1 VAVRAAVLATAV
13 VVTAVCGDTRSG
25 PATDTAWQGA
35 VDTIADT
42 ITVRTL
48 AGSVWGDTARLV
60 ETLRI
65 GSLEGADAY
74 VLGDPVALAATDTVI
89 YVLDA
94 HVPVVRA
101 YDAKTG
107 EHRLDIGREGG
118 GPGEYGSPDGL
129 ALLPDGRLLVRDPA
143 TVRINEY
150 APDGTF
156 LEGWAHPNGGGFHTY
171 RPFYVDTTGT
181 SWVTTLENWGA
192 PPWEWQL
199 ALIGVSPDGAIT
211 DTVPAPRFGYEEAVV
226 TASREGSA
234 SRRQVPFTPQTVWSF
249 SPRGYM
255 VGGVTE
261 TYSVYLFRPDAPV
274 LRIVGNASPVPVHP
288 EEGAEQRERITAGL
302 QRQYGSWRWNG
313 PGVPDTKPPYRD
325 LFVDTAGRVWVV
337 VSQPGEPVLSEAD
350 AAAEEQRTGQPTL
363 RYREPP
369 AFDVFDAEG
378 RYLGHVAPPPTL
390 MVEPRP
396 LVRDDVVWG
405 VEEDALGVR
414 SVVRY
419 QLRVGDGR

>member
-1 VAVRAAVLATAV
+1 MRAAVLSMLIAVLGTA
-13 VVTAVCGDTRSG
+13 CGDTLPVPG
-25 PATDTAWQGA
+25 TTWQAA
-35 VDTIADT
+35 VDTVADT

-48 AGSVWGDTARLV
+48 SGSVWGDTARLV

-65 GSLEGADAY
+65 GVLDGADEY
-74 VLGDPVALAATDTVI
+74 VLGDPVALAASDSVV

-101 YDAKTG
+101 YDARTG
-107 EHRLDIGREGG
+107 EHLRDIGRVGG

-129 ALLPDGRLLVRDPA
+129 ALLPDGRLLVRDPR
-143 TVRINEY
+143 TMHINAY

-156 LEGWAHPNGGGFHTY
+156 LEGWPHPNGGGFHTY

-192 PPWEWQL
+192 PPWDWEL
-199 ALIGVSPDGAIT
+199 ALIGVSPEGEIT
-211 DTVPAPRFGYEEAVV
+211 DTLPAPTFGHEEAVV
-226 TASREGSA
+226 TASNEGSA
-234 SRRQVPFTPQTVWSF
+234 SRRQVPFTPETVWSF
-249 SPRGYM
+249 SPLGYM

-261 TYSVYLFRPDAPV
+261 TYAVYLFRPDALV
-274 LRIVGNASPVPVHP
+274 LRIEANVSPVPVVP
-288 EEGAEQRERITAGL
+288 EEGAERREQITAGL
-302 QRQYGSWRWNG
+302 RRQYGSWRWNG

-325 LFVDTAGRVWVV
+325 LFVDAAGRVWVV
-337 VSQPGEPVLSEAD
+337 VSQPGEPVLS
-350 AAAEEQRTGQPTL
+350 AAEASAEERRTGRPVL

-378 RYLGHVAPPPTL
+378 RYLGPVVPPPAL
-390 MVEPRP
+390 KVEPRP

-405 VEEDALGVR
+405 VEEDALGVL

-419 QLRVGDGR
+419 RISMGDGA